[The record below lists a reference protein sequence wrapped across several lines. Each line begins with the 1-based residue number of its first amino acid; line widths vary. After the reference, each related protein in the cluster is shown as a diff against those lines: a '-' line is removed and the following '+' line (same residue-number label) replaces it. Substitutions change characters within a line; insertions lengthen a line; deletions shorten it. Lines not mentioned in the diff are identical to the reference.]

1 MIWRIHPSHLNRVN
15 ELVKTLCCC
24 YDDGNCILLD
34 DGEQHKCVQIISCMG
49 IYCNYFKRAVLPA
62 DKELYKQ
69 IKNHNKLK

>member
-1 MIWRIHPSHLNRVN
+1 MIWRIHPSHLNRVS

-34 DGEQHKCVQIISCMG
+34 DRESHKCVQIISCTG

-69 IKNHNKLK
+69 IKKHNKLK

>member
-34 DGEQHKCVQIISCMG
+34 DGESHKCIQIISCTG